1 MSVCR
6 SFSLTL
12 FCNMRVRCKSMA
24 LASFV
29 LCDAMQR
36 NAAQSRYTYTDIHSE
51 RGERRLSF
59 DRAQKQSCRRRGW
72 EDRGAHLQ
80 VHNCTA
86 CAVQLTLMLHCKKG
100 CYEFET
106 MSKKHFFQSCSL
118 LSFLYSRRVL
128 QVRQQVASFS
138 ASKAKE
144 NFFASQDFRILPL
157 AVVRVYYGQ
166 G

>member
-118 LSFLYSRRVL
+118 LSFFIFPSC
-128 QVRQQVASFS
+128 ASGEAAGCVVFCIE
-138 ASKAKE
+138 SKGE
-144 NFFASQDFRILPL
+144 FLRLSGL
-157 AVVRVYYGQ
+157 
-166 G
+166 